1 MNDYY
6 HRVGRS
12 ATSYTLSQ
20 LCDSSSRLSRS
31 RYQPRLR
38 SMQSVQAPHVDTPNP
53 VRRSATLEGRTRLIC
68 ITPSSTRESWLKRA
82 QSPSLSSSPSNI
94 ADYLSAPFPN
104 SHSDGAL
111 VKRLASG
118 VETRVP
124 IKSKSPYKARFG
136 QRVCTSYTLES
147 TENGSSC
154 SVSNEKGESFRSS
167 TDRSVIPSSKMS
179 DQIRDMVSRPQTVL
193 GAPTPPVKH
202 ISRPSIPNLHSETG
216 QLEGVKST
224 TAPKDSNTALVRLS
238 KSSQFEP
245 ILKDGKIV
253 GDKNQTKNVQP
264 DDFSSLQPSKADS
277 SPKRSRS
284 LRKPKLMFTRALLE
298 EKSSSP
304 LIKVTFNT
312 QEEIKYSVKTPEEL
326 QSSQG
331 PPLSPQS
338 ICISKMMGISNT
350 NFPTRVMVA
359 WCVKYSFGISHHM

>member
-6 HRVGRS
+6 NRVGRS

-94 ADYLSAPFPN
+94 ADHLSAPFPN

-118 VETRVP
+118 VP

-136 QRVCTSYTLES
+136 RHVCTSYTLGS

-154 SVSNEKGESFRSS
+154 SVSNELGGSFQAS
-167 TDRSVIPSSKMS
+167 TDRSVIPSPKMS
-179 DQIRDMVSRPQTVL
+179 DQIRDMVSRPQGVF
-193 GAPTPPVKH
+193 GGPTPPVKH
-202 ISRPSIPNLHSETG
+202 ISRPSIPNLHSETE
-216 QLEGVKST
+216 QLEGVKRT
-224 TAPKDSNTALVRLS
+224 TAPKDSNTALARLS
-238 KSSQFEP
+238 KSNQFEP
-245 ILKDGKIV
+245 VMKDGKIV

-298 EKSSSP
+298 EKSASP
-304 LIKVTFNT
+304 LIKRPVTIVPIPEPWNSGVIGKSFSPIALTSSGFRLT
-312 QEEIKYSVKTPEEL
+312 QRAVLK
-326 QSSQG
+326 
-331 PPLSPQS
+331 
-338 ICISKMMGISNT
+338 
-350 NFPTRVMVA
+350 R
-359 WCVKYSFGISHHM
+359 